1 MAGYRNCNH
10 CPTNVEQMA
19 TVTAAT
25 TGAKMKKICI
35 RFEGKQISVRL
46 RDELVEAIDKAAA
59 AEGITRSRWVANLM
73 TRELGAE
80 SHSPKRPRGE
90 TVKCQ
95 LRIDA
100 PVMDAIDVAADNVCM
115 KRNQWVVN
123 VLTSRVL
130 NKDGEILLPPIAR
143 QKSTDQ
149 GGQLLAVGR
158 KINQAV
164 HAINSAV
171 MPDSGMNLVQCV
183 NHLLAMRDELEEAM
197 TADRISLL
205 EMANTERRYWRGES
219 SDA

>member
-19 TVTAAT
+19 TVTAAA

-35 RFEGKQISVRL
+35 RFEGKQISLRL

-73 TRELGAE
+73 KRESE
-80 SHSPKRPRGE
+80 TQSHPPKRPRVE

-115 KRNQWVVN
+115 KRNQWVIN
-123 VLTSRVL
+123 TLTSMVFS
-130 NKDGEILLPPIAR
+130 KDGETVLPPIAR
-143 QKSTDQ
+143 QRPTDQ

-171 MPDSGMNLVQCV
+171 MPDSGMNLVQCA

-197 TADRISLL
+197 TADRMLLL
-205 EMANTERRYWRGES
+205 EMADAERKYWRGES
-219 SDA
+219 